1 MDKSTFMGELRE
13 SLAVLNEEEL
23 QDILNEYEQHID
35 MKIKSG
41 LTEEAAIAD
50 FGSVTELSAE
60 ILEAYH
66 VRADYAAK
74 RRSGKI
80 GGFWKLRAEK
90 KEPGAEEDRAW
101 IIKAEDA
108 VGGIGKGKAAAD
120 GIVRWFLNVLRFW
133 RKQIARPFRWSAD
146 CWRKWTERNRAE
158 DVSDGVV
165 MESGDRRRKVFR
177 HGEQVGVGAGEG
189 ARMLKR
195 AVGGIGWTTARI
207 IHRCWQLAVR
217 LAFWCVRTAW
227 NVCWGLFA
235 LLCGICGML
244 GLFGLGI
251 LAVLL
256 LQGYPVAGMTVG
268 CLGLTGSLF
277 SAAGLG
283 ITFWWKKEQ
292 KAHVAAGIGSSGGED
307 GGEQYA

>member
-80 GGFWKLRAEK
+80 GGFWKRRGEK

-108 VGGIGKGKAAAD
+108 VGGIGKGKAAA
-120 GIVRWFLNVLRFW
+120 G
-133 RKQIARPFRWSAD
+133 QIARPFRWSAD
-146 CWRKWTERNRAE
+146 CWRKWTERNKE
-158 DVSDGVV
+158 KDVSDGVA

-177 HGEQVGVGAGEG
+177 YGEQVGAGARAGV
-189 ARMLKR
+189 RMLKT
-195 AVGGIGWTTARI
+195 AVGGIGWTTARF
-207 IHRCWQLAVR
+207 IHRCWRLAVR
-217 LAFWCVRTAW
+217 LVFWCVRTAW

-256 LQGYPVAGMTVG
+256 LQGYPVAGVTVG

-283 ITFWWKKEQ
+283 ITFWWKKER